1 MKCEEYVKLMSEY
14 LDRDMDSRARE
25 SWEQHFRDCEP
36 CRRFFQS
43 FKNSLELI
51 NYLKVQE
58 CPPEV
63 SRRLE
68 GLVVQKA
75 LQRQLTL

>member
-1 MKCEEYVKLMSEY
+1 MKCEDYVKLMSEY
-14 LDRDMDSRARE
+14 LDRDMDSEDRE
-25 SWEQHFRDCEP
+25 SWEQHFHDCEP
-36 CRRFFQS
+36 CRRFFHS

-51 NYLKVQE
+51 GYLRIHE
-58 CPPEV
+58 CPPEI

-75 LQRQLTL
+75 IQKQLTL